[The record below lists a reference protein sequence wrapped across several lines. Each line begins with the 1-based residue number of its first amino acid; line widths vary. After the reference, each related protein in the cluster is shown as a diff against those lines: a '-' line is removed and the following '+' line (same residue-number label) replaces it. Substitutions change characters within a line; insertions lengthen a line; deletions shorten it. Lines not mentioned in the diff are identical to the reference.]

1 LTDRPEFINRK
12 YPVLVLIPGEDYKN
26 GDSMLYPP
34 HLLAH
39 KEVLVVT
46 FNYRLG
52 ALGVYDM
59 KLVYCRHC
67 WYYCSTWWLFDLI
80 EL

>member
-12 YPVLVLIPGEDYKN
+12 YPVLVFIPGEDYKN
-26 GDSMLYPP
+26 GDSMMYPV

-52 ALGVYDM
+52 ALGM
-59 KLVYCRHC
+59 
-67 WYYCSTWWLFDLI
+67 
-80 EL
+80 